1 MVGKIILAVGAVS
14 VVAGGVG
21 GFLTGFQSPVYA
33 LVPVGL
39 LLLMVGMVQSLN
51 TSD

>member
-1 MVGKIILAVGAVS
+1 MLGKIILGAGAVS
-14 VVAGGVG
+14 VVAGGIG
-21 GFLTGFQSPVYA
+21 GFLTEFQSAVYA

-39 LLLMVGMVQSLN
+39 LLVMVGMVQSLN